1 MTENQPTP
9 ADRHDLPDD
18 TRGPDTPT
26 KLDDPGTMMARNQ
39 PPRDEPAEGRGGERH
54 PGHRLG
60 ANDLLHR
67 RDLDAEQV
75 SVDDERRQ
83 LRRAARRAHDRSPV
97 DTLEMS

>member
-39 PPRDEPAEGRGGERH
+39 PPRDEPAEGR
-54 PGHRLG
+54 
-60 ANDLLHR
+60 
-67 RDLDAEQV
+67 RDIADGPTQPQ
-75 SVDDERRQ
+75 DER
-83 LRRAARRAHDRSPV
+83 
-97 DTLEMS
+97 